1 MIIKKIIST
10 LAALALA
17 AGYVGA
23 QDLTEITEMYN
34 SGAEAIAAGDK
45 EGALKS
51 FEQAYELA
59 AALGEEGAEIAEN
72 CKNVIPEL
80 NLSIAKSLVN
90 DTKYTE
96 AIDRIKTTISV
107 AEKFANADIL
117 AEAKDLMPK
126 VVMQNAS
133 VLLNAK
139 KYAEAAEAYKEVL
152 SGDPANGL
160 AAFRLGLALTGAG
173 KTEEAKAALQTAAE
187 NGQQAQAYKQ
197 LANLF
202 LKEAAADLKAKQ
214 YAKAVDAAVKVT
226 EYDGKNSLAFQ
237 IAGQASQIL
246 NKDNDAIKYFEKYL
260 ELAPTAKN
268 ATQIAFTVGALYQ
281 KAKNNAKAVEY
292 FQKAVNDPA
301 LGDKAK
307 ALINALK

>member
-1 MIIKKIIST
+1 MKKIIST

-152 SGDPANGL
+152 YGDPANGL

-202 LKEAAADLKAKQ
+202 LKEAAADPKAKQ

>member
-1 MIIKKIIST
+1 MKKIIST

-34 SGAEAIAAGDK
+34 SGAEAIAAGEK

>member
-1 MIIKKIIST
+1 
-10 LAALALA
+10 
-17 AGYVGA
+17 
-23 QDLTEITEMYN
+23 MYN

-96 AIDRIKTTISV
+96 AIERIKTTISV

-197 LANLF
+197 LSNLF

-226 EYDGKNSLAFQ
+226 EYDEKNSLAFQ
-237 IAGQASQIL
+237 IAGQASQIQ

>member
-1 MIIKKIIST
+1 MKKIIST

-301 LGDKAK
+301 LVDKAK

>member
-1 MIIKKIIST
+1 MKKIIST

-117 AEAKDLMPK
+117 AEAKDLMRK

>member
-1 MIIKKIIST
+1 MKKIIST

-17 AGYVGA
+17 VGYVGA

-117 AEAKDLMPK
+117 AEAKELLPK

-187 NGQQAQAYKQ
+187 NGQQKQAYKQ

-226 EYDGKNSLAFQ
+226 EYDEKNSLAFQ

-292 FQKAVNDPA
+292 FQKAVNDPT

>member
-1 MIIKKIIST
+1 MKKIIST

-292 FQKAVNDPA
+292 FQKAVDDPA

>member
-1 MIIKKIIST
+1 MKKIIST

-292 FQKAVNDPA
+292 FQKAVTDPA

>member
-1 MIIKKIIST
+1 MKKIIST

-17 AGYVGA
+17 VGYVGA

-117 AEAKDLMPK
+117 AEAKELLPK

-139 KYAEAAEAYKEVL
+139 KYTEAAEAYKEVL

-214 YAKAVDAAVKVT
+214 YDKAVDAAVKVT

-237 IAGQASQIL
+237 IAGQASQIQ

>member
-1 MIIKKIIST
+1 MKKIIST

-17 AGYVGA
+17 VGYVCA

-117 AEAKDLMPK
+117 AEAKELLPK

-214 YAKAVDAAVKVT
+214 YDKAVDAAVKVT
-226 EYDGKNSLAFQ
+226 EYDEKNSLAFQ

>member
-1 MIIKKIIST
+1 MKKIIST

-17 AGYVGA
+17 VGYVGA

-117 AEAKDLMPK
+117 AEAKDLLPK

-152 SGDPANGL
+152 SGDPTNGL

-237 IAGQASQIL
+237 IAGQASQIQ

>member
-1 MIIKKIIST
+1 MKKIIST

-17 AGYVGA
+17 VGYVGA

-117 AEAKDLMPK
+117 AEAKELLPK

-237 IAGQASQIL
+237 IAGQASQIQ

-292 FQKAVNDPA
+292 FQKAVNDPT

>member
-1 MIIKKIIST
+1 MKKIIST

-133 VLLNAK
+133 VILNAK

>member
-1 MIIKKIIST
+1 MKKIIST

-17 AGYVGA
+17 VGYVGA

-117 AEAKDLMPK
+117 AEAKELLPK

-202 LKEAAADLKAKQ
+202 LKEAASDLKAKQ
-214 YAKAVDAAVKVT
+214 YAKAVDAAIKVT

-237 IAGQASQIL
+237 IAGQASQIQ

>member
-1 MIIKKIIST
+1 MKKIIST

-139 KYAEAAEAYKEVL
+139 KYAEAAEAHKEVL

>member
-1 MIIKKIIST
+1 MKKIIST

-17 AGYVGA
+17 VGYVGA

-96 AIDRIKTTISV
+96 AIERIKTTISV

-197 LANLF
+197 LSNLF

-237 IAGQASQIL
+237 IAGQASQIQ

>member
-1 MIIKKIIST
+1 MKKIIST

-246 NKDNDAIKYFEKYL
+246 NKDNAAMKYFEKYL

>member
-1 MIIKKIIST
+1 MKKIIST

-80 NLSIAKSLVN
+80 NLSLAKSLVN
-90 DTKYTE
+90 DTKSTE

>member
-1 MIIKKIIST
+1 MKKIIST

-173 KTEEAKAALQTAAE
+173 KTEEAKAALQSASE

>member
-1 MIIKKIIST
+1 MKKIIST

-160 AAFRLGLALTGAG
+160 TAFRLGLALTGAG

>member
-1 MIIKKIIST
+1 MKKIIST

-173 KTEEAKAALQTAAE
+173 KTEEAKAALQTAAD

>member
-1 MIIKKIIST
+1 MKKIIST
-10 LAALALA
+10 LAAMALA
-17 AGYVGA
+17 VGYVGA

-152 SGDPANGL
+152 SGDPTNGL

-237 IAGQASQIL
+237 IAGQASQIQ

>member
-1 MIIKKIIST
+1 MKKIIST

-72 CKNVIPEL
+72 CKNAIPEL

>member
-1 MIIKKIIST
+1 MKKIIST

-17 AGYVGA
+17 VGYVGA

-117 AEAKDLMPK
+117 TEAKDLLPK

-152 SGDPANGL
+152 SGDPTNGL

-187 NGQQAQAYKQ
+187 NGQQTQAYKQ

-237 IAGQASQIL
+237 IAGQASQIQ

>member
-1 MIIKKIIST
+1 MKKIIST

-17 AGYVGA
+17 VGYVGA

-59 AALGEEGAEIAEN
+59 TALGEEGAEIAEN

-117 AEAKDLMPK
+117 AEAKELLPK

-197 LANLF
+197 LSNLF

>member
-1 MIIKKIIST
+1 MKKIIST

>member
-1 MIIKKIIST
+1 MKKIIST

-17 AGYVGA
+17 VGYVGA

-117 AEAKDLMPK
+117 AEAKELLPK

-237 IAGQASQIL
+237 IAGQASQIQ

>member
-1 MIIKKIIST
+1 MKKIIST

-17 AGYVGA
+17 VGYVGA
-23 QDLTEITEMYN
+23 QVLAEITEMYN

-51 FEQAYELA
+51 FEQAYDLA
-59 AALGEEGAEIAEN
+59 SALGEEGAEIAEN
-72 CKNVIPEL
+72 CKNVIPDL
-80 NLSIAKSLVN
+80 HLSIAKSLVN

-117 AEAKDLMPK
+117 AEAKELLPK

-152 SGDPANGL
+152 SGDPTNGL

-187 NGQQAQAYKQ
+187 NGQQTQAYKQ
-197 LANLF
+197 LSNLF

-226 EYDGKNSLAFQ
+226 EYDEKNSLAFQ
-237 IAGQASQIL
+237 IAGQASQIQ

>member
-1 MIIKKIIST
+1 MKKIIST

-72 CKNVIPEL
+72 CKNVIPDL
-80 NLSIAKSLVN
+80 NLAIAKSLVN

>member
-1 MIIKKIIST
+1 MKKIIST

-17 AGYVGA
+17 VGYVGA

-59 AALGEEGAEIAEN
+59 TALGEEGAEIAEN

-117 AEAKDLMPK
+117 AEAKELLPK

-237 IAGQASQIL
+237 IAGQASQIQ

>member
-1 MIIKKIIST
+1 MKKIIST

-139 KYAEAAEAYKEVL
+139 KYTEAAEAYKEVL

-237 IAGQASQIL
+237 IAGQASQML
-246 NKDNDAIKYFEKYL
+246 KKEKDAIKYFEKYL

>member
-1 MIIKKIIST
+1 MKKIIST

-17 AGYVGA
+17 VGYVGA

-117 AEAKDLMPK
+117 AEAKELLPK

-152 SGDPANGL
+152 SGDPSNGL

-187 NGQQAQAYKQ
+187 NGQQTQAYKQ
-197 LANLF
+197 LSNLF

-226 EYDGKNSLAFQ
+226 EYDEKNSLAFQ
-237 IAGQASQIL
+237 IAGQASQIQ

>member
-1 MIIKKIIST
+1 MKKIIST

-34 SGAEAIAAGDK
+34 SGAEAIAAGDT

-301 LGDKAK
+301 LGDKAM

>member
-1 MIIKKIIST
+1 MKKIIST

-214 YAKAVDAAVKVT
+214 YAKAVDAAVKAT
-226 EYDGKNSLAFQ
+226 EYDGKNS
-237 IAGQASQIL
+237 QASQIL

>member
-1 MIIKKIIST
+1 MKKIIST

-59 AALGEEGAEIAEN
+59 AALGKEGAEIAEN

-237 IAGQASQIL
+237 IAG
-246 NKDNDAIKYFEKYL
+246 
-260 ELAPTAKN
+260 
-268 ATQIAFTVGALYQ
+268 
-281 KAKNNAKAVEY
+281 
-292 FQKAVNDPA
+292 
-301 LGDKAK
+301 
-307 ALINALK
+307 

>member
-1 MIIKKIIST
+1 
-10 LAALALA
+10 
-17 AGYVGA
+17 
-23 QDLTEITEMYN
+23 MYN

-301 LGDKAK
+301 LGDKAN

>member
-1 MIIKKIIST
+1 MKKIIST

-17 AGYVGA
+17 AGYAGA

>member
-1 MIIKKIIST
+1 MKKIIST

-17 AGYVGA
+17 VGYVGA

-80 NLSIAKSLVN
+80 YLSIAKSLVN

-117 AEAKDLMPK
+117 AEAKELLPK

-202 LKEAAADLKAKQ
+202 LKEAASDLKAKQ
-214 YAKAVDAAVKVT
+214 YAKAVDAAIKVT

-237 IAGQASQIL
+237 IAGQASQIQ